1 MTKTFTAAQV
11 SRLTDILNTSITDAN
26 MALNGEW
33 DCSTREG
40 REAFNDQ
47 IDLIEEGLTI
57 LNEPLVVDGSITND

>member
-1 MTKTFTAAQV
+1 MTKTFTEAQV
-11 SRLTDILNTSITDAN
+11 SRLTEILATISADAN

-47 IDLIEEGLTI
+47 IDIIEEGLTI
-57 LNEPLVVDGSITND
+57 LNEPLVVE